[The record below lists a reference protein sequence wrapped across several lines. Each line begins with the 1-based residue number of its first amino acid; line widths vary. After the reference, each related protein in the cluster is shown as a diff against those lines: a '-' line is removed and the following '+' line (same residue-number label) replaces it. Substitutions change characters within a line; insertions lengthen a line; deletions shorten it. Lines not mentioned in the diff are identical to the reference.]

1 MRAIWS
7 FLAKKRNRDILA
19 WVGSGIVVVVVG
31 LWTATTFFF
40 GKPSSPPSN
49 IDCTI
54 EANQGTAACGNQTFQ
69 GPVTFGGD
77 HGAKN

>member
-7 FLAKKRNRDILA
+7 FLSKKRNRDILA
-19 WVGSGIVVVVVG
+19 WVGGGIVVVAGG

-40 GKPSSPPSN
+40 DKPAPTPAK

-54 EANQGTAACGNQTFQ
+54 QENQGAAACGNQTFQ